1 MNPPA
6 IRSKMD
12 QREEGGLNKNKQILI
27 VAISFMKNDAALIGR
42 LIDWSTVHFETSS
55 ELRNL
60 VCLFQGKI
68 RLD

>member
-12 QREEGGLNKNKQILI
+12 QREEGGLNKNKQIPL
-27 VAISFMKNDAALIGR
+27 VAISFMKNDAALIGG

-60 VCLFQGKI
+60 VCFFKE

>member
-12 QREEGGLNKNKQILI
+12 QREEGGLNKNKQIPL
-27 VAISFMKNDAALIGR
+27 VAISFMKNDAALIGG

-55 ELRNL
+55 EFRE
-60 VCLFQGKI
+60 I
-68 RLD
+68 